1 MRFFLGLV
9 AWLLV
14 PMFLMNAMGLGI
26 QGLPSYL
33 VFFFLP
39 ASVCLI
45 IYQVICRKN
54 RSGAEVRIPLGLTW
68 FIISGLMALLSFTLL
83 SQASPGGL
91 IYETDLASRGQYFA
105 EKGLRLRANTIRRCR
120 RLSCWPRWGI
130 TDFHD
135 KRTYI
140 SRTAR
145 RDPSNSVIRQAWR
158 QRASLLKSG

>member
-14 PMFLMNAMGLGI
+14 PILLMNAMGLGI
-26 QGLPSYL
+26 RGLPSYL

-54 RSGAEVRIPLGLTW
+54 RSRAEVRIPLGLTW
-68 FIISGLMALLSFTLL
+68 FIISGLMALLSFKML

-91 IYETDLASRGQYFA
+91 IYETDLALQGQYFA
-105 EKGLRLRANTIRRCR
+105 EKGLERATGQRNAAMSTIVLLAAIGYYRFLRQEDLQKEGDT
-120 RLSCWPRWGI
+120 P
-130 TDFHD
+130 
-135 KRTYI
+135 
-140 SRTAR
+140 
-145 RDPSNSVIRQAWR
+145 
-158 QRASLLKSG
+158 

>member
-105 EKGLRLRANTIRRCR
+105 EKGLERATRQHNTAMSTIVLLAAIGYYR
-120 RLSCWPRWGI
+120 
-130 TDFHD
+130 F
-135 KRTYI
+135 
-140 SRTAR
+140 SRQE
-145 RDPSNSVIRQAWR
+145 D
-158 QRASLLKSG
+158 LHKSDGTP